1 MREPVDAQ
9 INAQKTEKGNSAIP
23 ETRTPQPAML
33 KGNENMDML
42 EIIKG
47 CRSVRKYTSEQIARE
62 DLERIVEA
70 GIYSP
75 NAGGAQRSM
84 VVALHDADLAEK
96 VGKLNMARFD
106 RGSLIGNRVS
116 SEQPSVI
123 DDPSIKNGFYGAPT
137 AICVFCQKD
146 FTFSVPDA
154 FVIAQAMALEAHSLG
169 ISSCIVSRGEQT
181 FVSEEGKSLLAAWGV
196 PDNYVCRAF
205 LALGYCKGPYPQA
218 KPRREGR
225 VKIVEA

>member
-1 MREPVDAQ
+1 
-9 INAQKTEKGNSAIP
+9 
-23 ETRTPQPAML
+23 
-33 KGNENMDML
+33 MDML
-42 EIIKG
+42 DTIKG
-47 CRSVRKYTSEQIARE
+47 CRSVRKYTDEQISRE

-70 GIYSP
+70 GIYSA

-84 VVALHDADLAEK
+84 VVALHDAGLTEK

-106 RGSLIGNRVS
+106 RSSLIGNRVS
-116 SEQPSVI
+116 AEQPSVI

-137 AICVFCQKD
+137 AICIFCQAD
-146 FTFSVPDA
+146 FAFSVPDA

-181 FVSEEGKSLLAAWGV
+181 FLSEEGKELLAAWGV

-205 LALGYCKGPYPQA
+205 LALGYCDGPYPQA

-225 VKIVEA
+225 VKIIEG

>member
-1 MREPVDAQ
+1 MH
-9 INAQKTEKGNSAIP
+9 
-23 ETRTPQPAML
+23 
-33 KGNENMDML
+33 ML
-42 EIIKG
+42 ETIKG

-70 GIYSP
+70 GIYSA

-84 VVALHDADLAEK
+84 VVALHDAALAEK

-106 RGSLIGNRVS
+106 RGNLIGNRVS
-116 SEQPSVI
+116 SEQPSAI

-137 AICVFCQKD
+137 AVCVFCQKD
-146 FTFSVPDA
+146 FAFSVADA

-169 ISSCIVSRGEQT
+169 FSSCIVSRGEQT
-181 FVSEEGKSLLAAWGV
+181 FASEEGRSLLAAWDV
-196 PDNYVCRAF
+196 PDNYICRAF
-205 LALGYCKGPYPQA
+205 LALGYCEGPYPQA

-225 VKIVEA
+225 VKIVEE